1 MLGMYEMAPTALP
14 WDMRCMAA
22 NPERKADSE
31 RSALRI
37 GRRLLQLMPTG
48 WNERQ
53 WCKAAGVSS
62 SFFSNLRG
70 TPTKG
75 PSDPSVGKLRAM
87 LEAAGV
93 TLSEFFAE
101 ESQGRVTLMPTKPT
115 LEQLIAAALPGRPR
129 QDDRLA
135 EYLAETVL
143 ELLELPPDHLRK
155 IIEAAES
162 DLEVSAPP
170 RAATRRA

>member
-1 MLGMYEMAPTALP
+1 MLGMYEIAPVALP

-22 NPERKADSE
+22 NPARKADSE

-37 GRRLLQLMPTG
+37 ARRLLQLNPFDS
-48 WNERQ
+48 EAK
-53 WCKAAGVSS
+53 WCKAAGVSM

-93 TLSEFFAE
+93 TLAEFFAE
-101 ESQGRVTLMPTKPT
+101 ESQGRVTLLPTKPT
-115 LEQLIAAALPGRPR
+115 LEQVIAAALPGRPR
-129 QDDRLA
+129 QEDRLP
-135 EYLAETVL
+135 EYLAEIVL
-143 ELLELPPDHLRK
+143 ELLSLPPDHLRK
-155 IIEAAES
+155 IIQDAEN
-162 DLEVSAPP
+162 DRAEDALPH
-170 RAATRRA
+170 AATKRA

>member
-1 MLGMYEMAPTALP
+1 MLGMYEIAPTILP
-14 WDMRCMAA
+14 WDIRCMAA
-22 NPERKADSE
+22 NPARKAESE

-37 GRRLLQLMPTG
+37 VRRLLQLNPFDS
-48 WNERQ
+48 EAK

-101 ESQGRVTLMPTKPT
+101 EAQGRMTLMPTKPT
-115 LEQLIAAALPGRPR
+115 LEQVIAAALPGRPR
-129 QDDRLA
+129 QEDRLP
-135 EYLAETVL
+135 EYLAEIVL
-143 ELLELPPDHLRK
+143 ELLALPPDHLRR
-155 IIEAAES
+155 IIQDAETDRAES
-162 DLEVSAPP
+162 VPLRVATK
-170 RAATRRA
+170 RA

>member
-1 MLGMYEMAPTALP
+1 
-14 WDMRCMAA
+14 MAA
-22 NPERKADSE
+22 NPDRKADSE

-37 GRRLLQLMPTG
+37 ARRLLQLNPFG
-48 WNERQ
+48 SEAQ
-53 WCKAAGVSS
+53 WCKAAGVSA

-101 ESQGRVTLMPTKPT
+101 EARGKVALLPTKPT
-115 LEQLIAAALPGRPR
+115 LEQVIAAALPGRPR
-129 QDDRLA
+129 QEDRLP
-135 EYLAETVL
+135 EYLAEIVL
-143 ELLELPPDHLRK
+143 ELLQLPPDHLRR
-155 IIEAAES
+155 IIEDAES
-162 DLEVSAPP
+162 DREEVAPP
-170 RAATRRA
+170 HASTKRA